1 MEESKKNKKVE
12 RLIAD
17 LKSEK
22 QQIVL
27 NALTALHAEGDQS
40 VLEPVLSL
48 LLSTKDDKIKLAIIN
63 LFSDLKDSTVIEPM
77 IQILKSES
85 YRSIRQD
92 LLATI
97 WNSPL
102 DYSYYLPEFVE
113 LAAEGSF
120 MEALECLTIIENLEG
135 PFEERHVLEAQLH
148 LKDYVESNPP
158 KDDQKAKIMSE
169 IALLIKDLNDM
180 DFDDI
185 ALFNE

>member
-1 MEESKKNKKVE
+1 VEEPKQNKKIE

-17 LKSEK
+17 LKSDK
-22 QQIVL
+22 QQTVL
-27 NALTALHAEGDQS
+27 NSLTALHAEGDPS
-40 VLEPVLSL
+40 VLEPILAL
-48 LLSTKDDKIKLAIIN
+48 LLVSTDDKIKLAIIN
-63 LFSDLKDSTVIEPM
+63 LFSDLKDSSVIEPM
-77 IQILKSES
+77 VQLLKLAT
-85 YRSIRQD
+85 YRSIRQE

-113 LAAEGSF
+113 FAAEGSF

-169 IALLIKDLNDM
+169 IAIIIKDLNDF